1 MKLRPLQIVGLI
13 AIVVFGGIL
22 AVQLTSPKRD
32 PMELPS
38 GVNLRDL
45 PSPDVAMPTPVL
57 PTPAIPSAPGDQLA
71 IGSDAAKDDLYCSG
85 VIFAFHQTQ
94 PDAASEDAQARREA
108 IVALAEAGVAKLKA
122 ENVATDA
129 TTAGIADAHA
139 LKAAQDFDAQT
150 LRISEPDCLLR
161 AAAVIDPPAPQ

>member
-1 MKLRPLQIVGLI
+1 MKLRPLQIVGVI

-22 AVQLTSPKRD
+22 AMQLMQPKRD

-45 PSPDVAMPTPVL
+45 PSPGAPAPTL
-57 PTPAIPSAPGDQLA
+57 PTPAAPGGDLLA
-71 IGSDAAKDDLYCSG
+71 IGSDGAKDDLYCSG

-94 PDAASEDAQARREA
+94 PDAATDDAQARREA
-108 IVALAEAGVAKLKA
+108 IVALAEAGVGKLKT
-122 ENVATDA
+122 EGVATDA
-129 TTAGIADAHA
+129 TSAGIADAHA

-150 LRISEPDCLLR
+150 LRITEPDCLLR
-161 AAAVIDPPAPQ
+161 AAAVIDPSAPN